1 MQKLI
6 NVLALSSFLVSAA
19 VVGGGVYIYLNKDPL
34 IEKAKSQV
42 MESIAD
48 ILPGALTGGLGGD
61 LVPNPTQLLP
71 APQRRLYLPLSTR
84 RRSQLQIYLTPP
96 SDMFSTVHYFVS
108 LVLVLTN
115 CVSPVNWKHCAPV
128 HEWFPPYFNDY
139 TEYISKWG

>member
-6 NVLALSSFLVSAA
+6 NELDLSSFLVSAA
-19 VVGGGVYIYLNKDPL
+19 VVGGGVYVYLNKDPL

-71 APQRRLYLPLSTR
+71 SPSET
-84 RRSQLQIYLTPP
+84 LTPTP
-96 SDMFSTVHYFVS
+96 QYTQ
-108 LVLVLTN
+108 TT
-115 CVSPVNWKHCAPV
+115 PAPV
-128 HEWFPPYFNDY
+128 LPFSPF
-139 TEYISKWG
+139 

>member
-19 VVGGGVYIYLNKDPL
+19 VVGSGVYIYLNKDPL

-71 APQRRLYLPLSTR
+71 SPSET
-84 RRSQLQIYLTPP
+84 LTPTP
-96 SDMFSTVHYFVS
+96 QYTQ
-108 LVLVLTN
+108 TT
-115 CVSPVNWKHCAPV
+115 PAPV
-128 HEWFPPYFNDY
+128 LPFSPF
-139 TEYISKWG
+139 